1 MLVAIV
7 SFTVFLAMCG
17 KRCCSP
23 LGYQQEA
30 YWSTYRASERRL
42 FQRTAEAHA
51 RFRAAESIKTF
62 FGFVALEEDE
72 KVQLSVCQ
80 GAKQAIPSLEWNQ
93 ITGVYLYR
101 ENEGTPL
108 YSRLNKWAHY
118 TIGDTE
124 AIEMDMFGEE
134 VNGHL

>member
-1 MLVAIV
+1 MAII
-7 SFTVFLAMCG
+7 SFTVFMVMCA

-30 YWSTYRASERRL
+30 YWSTYRASEHTL

-51 RFRAAESIKTF
+51 KIRATESIRTF
-62 FGFVALEEDE
+62 FGFVALEEQE
-72 KVQLSVCQ
+72 KELLTACQ
-80 GAKQAIPSLEWNQ
+80 GAKQAISNLEWNQ

-108 YSRLNKWAHY
+108 YSRLNKWANY
-118 TIGDTE
+118 TIVNNTE
-124 AIEMDMFGEE
+124 AMEMDILG
-134 VNGHL
+134 